1 MSNFLRILLFCF
13 SLFTTSAFAA
23 FVQPDYFISSQS
35 GVTGHFDSVSAAHT
49 ETVSAWKSAHW
60 SAANCATFT
69 SPSYSSTS
77 GTWLSV
83 IGGCGGGGFQ
93 YIPSCP
99 SGSSFNK
106 VKAMCE
112 VAECPVGTSPDSN
125 DECVPEPSQC
135 EAGLKAGPYKFGA
148 YVQAGGFMLE
158 DPSPPT
164 ASCFSG
170 CQYLLDFKNSCY
182 TGNSGNYCLR
192 TYTSSGVTCDGSGD
206 GTGSGSSGDGDGPDA
221 PPAEPSEYDENGDPK
236 PDPEEPYPCTK
247 RTDAEGR
254 QTLDCSPPR
263 DDSHKCPNG
272 YVWTGTF
279 CAKPP
284 KPPTDPTDP
293 TDPSNPGDGGSDG
306 SGDEK
311 GLAKDSTLKSIEGKI
326 DTTNSKLTGIDGKL
340 GASNTLLQGIKDA
353 IGNIPGGGGGN
364 NPGEGEG
371 EEEPKVA
378 NGLGCSQDL
387 DCSGDPIQCAT
398 LRINKE
404 HLCQTQ
410 LTAEAEQQIKSVF
423 EGEENQLETKEVS
436 VDSVFTDGLNASRW
450 LPSTCP
456 TPESVTVFGRSYSIS
471 WQPLCTFA
479 SALSALIVA
488 MASIFFIVYLGKGLK
503 GS

>member
-1 MSNFLRILLFCF
+1 MFNFVRILLAGLVLF
-13 SLFTTSAFAA
+13 SGWAFAE
-23 FVQPDYFISSQS
+23 DYYWTSPIMGSNKYPSAVAAADATVSSKGWLRWVKLSSDETAWYLNFETQS
-35 GVTGHFDSVSAAHT
+35 GGF
-49 ETVSAWKSAHW
+49 W
-60 SAANCATFT
+60 SRYT
-69 SPSYSSTS
+69 
-77 GTWLSV
+77 
-83 IGGCGGGGFQ
+83 IGRHGD
-93 YIPSCP
+93 SCP
-99 SGSSFNK
+99 
-106 VKAMCE
+106 
-112 VAECPVGTSPDSN
+112 PDTEYNSETG
-125 DECVPEPSQC
+125 ECVPDPNQC
-135 EAGLKAGPYKFGA
+135 EAGLKVGPYKFGA
-148 YVQAGGFMLE
+148 YMHAGGFMLE
-158 DPSPPT
+158 DPSPPS
-164 ASCFSG
+164 ASCISS
-170 CQYLLDFKNSCY
+170 CQYILDFKNTCY
-182 TGNSGNYCLR
+182 AGNSGNYCLR
-192 TYTSSGVTCDGSGD
+192 TYTSSGETCDGSGD

-221 PPAEPSEYDENGDPK
+221 PPADPSEYDENGDPN
-236 PDPEEPYPCTK
+236 PDPQEPYPCTK

-263 DDSHKCPNG
+263 DDSNKCPNG

-340 GASNTLLQGIKDA
+340 GASNTLLQAIKDA

-410 LTAEAEQQIKSVF
+410 LTAEAEQQIKSLF

-436 VDSVFTDGLNASRW
+436 VDSVFTDGLNAARW

-456 TPESVTVFGRSYSIS
+456 TPETVTVFGRSYSLS
-471 WQPLCTFA
+471 WEPLCTFA
-479 SALSALIVA
+479 SALSSLIVA
-488 MASIFFIVYLGKGLK
+488 LASIFFIVYLGKGLK

>member
-1 MSNFLRILLFCF
+1 MMLNFARALLAGLVLF
-13 SLFTTSAFAA
+13 SGGAFANEYIWNLHGRT
-23 FVQPDYFISSQS
+23 VQYPSP
-35 GVTGHFDSVSAAHT
+35 SAACDFFAGAYGAGTTLKLTKLTDILFVCTAKAASGNSSLDTNIYRSGDTCPINSEYDT
-49 ETVSAWKSAHW
+49 E
-60 SAANCATFT
+60 
-69 SPSYSSTS
+69 S
-77 GTWLSV
+77 G
-83 IGGCGGGGFQ
+83 
-93 YIPSCP
+93 
-99 SGSSFNK
+99 
-106 VKAMCE
+106 
-112 VAECPVGTSPDSN
+112 
-125 DECVPEPSQC
+125 ECVPAPSQC

-148 YVQAGGFMLE
+148 YVHAGGFMLE

-164 ASCFSG
+164 ASCISS
-170 CQYLLDFKNSCY
+170 CQYILDFKSSCY
-182 TGNSGNYCLR
+182 AGSSGNYCLR
-192 TYTSSGVTCDGSGD
+192 TYTSTGETCEGSDD

-221 PPAEPSEYDENGDPK
+221 PPADPSDYDDNDDPI
-236 PDPEEPYPCTK
+236 PDPDEPYPCTK

-263 DDSHKCPNG
+263 DDSNKCPNG

-284 KPPTDPTDP
+284 PADPTDP

-353 IGNIPGGGGGN
+353 IGNIPGGGGAN

-378 NGLGCSQDL
+378 NGLGCFQDL

-436 VDSVFTDGLNASRW
+436 VDSVFTDGLNAARW

>member
-1 MSNFLRILLFCF
+1 MFNFVRVLLAGLFLFSANVFAVDYSWTVDGYGYGTGATPHSAVENTITKMTGWVNPGFNCTKTSETSFNCLVWYRDGSIRIN
-13 SLFTTSAFAA
+13 
-23 FVQPDYFISSQS
+23 VYRS
-35 GVTGHFDSVSAAHT
+35 GD
-49 ETVSAWKSAHW
+49 
-60 SAANCATFT
+60 
-69 SPSYSSTS
+69 
-77 GTWLSV
+77 
-83 IGGCGGGGFQ
+83 
-93 YIPSCP
+93 SCP
-99 SGSSFNK
+99 PNT
-106 VKAMCE
+106 E
-112 VAECPVGTSPDSN
+112 YNAETG
-125 DECVPEPSQC
+125 ECVPEPSQC

-148 YVQAGGFMLE
+148 YMHAGGFMLE
-158 DPSPPT
+158 DPSPPS
-164 ASCFSG
+164 ASCISS
-170 CQYLLDFKNSCY
+170 CQYILDFKNTCY
-182 TGNSGNYCLR
+182 AGNSGNYCLR
-192 TYTSSGVTCDGSGD
+192 TYTSSGETCEGSGD

-221 PPAEPSEYDENGDPK
+221 PPADPSDYDDNGDPK
-236 PDPEEPYPCTK
+236 PDPDEPYPCTK

-263 DDSHKCPNG
+263 DDSNKCPNG

-456 TPESVTVFGRSYSIS
+456 TPETLTVFGRSYSLS
-471 WQPLCTFA
+471 WEPLCTFA
-479 SALSALIVA
+479 SALSSLIVA
-488 MASIFFIVYLGKGLK
+488 LASIFFIVYLGKGLK

>member
-1 MSNFLRILLFCF
+1 MFNFVRVLLAGLVLFSGASFAEDYYWKHNTGKTGSTPLEACTAASSSNTARLR
-13 SLFTTSAFAA
+13 
-23 FVQPDYFISSQS
+23 PRD
-35 GVTGHFDSVSAAHT
+35 
-49 ETVSAWKSAHW
+49 
-60 SAANCATFT
+60 
-69 SPSYSSTS
+69 STS
-77 GTWLSV
+77 FFCDALRTADNYWMTNGYV
-83 IGGCGGGGFQ
+83 MRHGD
-93 YIPSCP
+93 SCP
-99 SGSSFNK
+99 PNTEYNSETG
-106 VKAMCE
+106 
-112 VAECPVGTSPDSN
+112 
-125 DECVPEPSQC
+125 ECVPEPNQC

-148 YVQAGGFMLE
+148 YMHAGGFMLE
-158 DPSPPT
+158 DPSPPS
-164 ASCFSG
+164 ASCISS
-170 CQYLLDFKNSCY
+170 CQYILDFKNTCY
-182 TGNSGNYCLR
+182 AGNSGNYCLR
-192 TYTSSGVTCDGSGD
+192 TYTSTGETCDGSGD

-221 PPAEPSEYDENGDPK
+221 PPADPSEYDENGDPN
-236 PDPEEPYPCTK
+236 PDPQEPYPCTK

-263 DDSHKCPNG
+263 DDSNKCPNG

-284 KPPTDPTDP
+284 PTDPTDP
-293 TDPSNPGDGGSDG
+293 TDPSNPDDGGSDGGSDG

-326 DTTNSKLTGIDGKL
+326 DTTNSRLSGIDGKL
-340 GASNTLLQGIKDA
+340 GASNTLLQGIIDA
-353 IGNIPGGGGGN
+353 VGKIPGGGGGN
-364 NPGEGEG
+364 GDGDGDGEGED
-371 EEEPKVA
+371 ESA
-378 NGLGCSQDL
+378 ASGLGCSQDL
-387 DCSGDPIQCAT
+387 DCTGDPIQCAT

-436 VDSVFTDGLNASRW
+436 VDSVFTDGLNAARW

>member
-1 MSNFLRILLFCF
+1 MLNFIRALLAGLVLF
-13 SLFTTSAFAA
+13 SSAAFAEN
-23 FVQPDYFISSQS
+23 YYWQS
-35 GVTGHFDSVSAAHT
+35 GVSSLQHIKFSSPTEACQAWTGSGSFSHIVRDPYPWAVFYHCFYKDGNGSDINFSQ
-49 ETVSAWKSAHW
+49 
-60 SAANCATFT
+60 ATRV
-69 SPSYSSTS
+69 
-77 GTWLSV
+77 GD
-83 IGGCGGGGFQ
+83 
-93 YIPSCP
+93 SCP
-99 SGSSFNK
+99 ENTLLNPETGI
-106 VKAMCE
+106 CE
-112 VAECPVGTSPDSN
+112 PV
-125 DECVPEPSQC
+125 EEPNQC
-135 EAGLKAGPYKFGA
+135 EAGLKKGPYKFGA
-148 YVQAGGFMLE
+148 YVHASGFMVE

-164 ASCFSG
+164 ESCSSS
-170 CQYLLDFKNSCY
+170 CQYILDFKGSCY
-182 TGNSGNYCLR
+182 AGNSGNYCLR
-192 TYTSSGVTCDGSGD
+192 TYTSTGESCEGSGD
-206 GTGSGSSGDGDGPDA
+206 GTGSGSSGDGDGPDIPPA
-221 PPAEPSEYDENGDPK
+221 PPADPSDYDDNDEPL
-236 PDPEEPYPCTK
+236 PDPDEPYPCTK

-263 DDSHKCPNG
+263 DDSNKCPAG

-284 KPPTDPTDP
+284 PAEPTDPTDP
-293 TDPSNPGDGGSDG
+293 DDGGSDGGSDG

-387 DCSGDPIQCAT
+387 YCSGDPIQCAT

-436 VDSVFTDGLNASRW
+436 VDSVFTDGLNAARW

>member
-1 MSNFLRILLFCF
+1 MFNFLRFLLASLLLFSPLAFSDSGYWYTTEGEQEFKSGTPLGAITAHCEARGPQYKVSNVTIRSQTDTSVDYGYNCF
-13 SLFTTSAFAA
+13 SNYW
-23 FVQPDYFISSQS
+23 QR
-35 GVTGHFDSVSAAHT
+35 SAAY
-49 ETVSAWKSAHW
+49 K
-60 SAANCATFT
+60 
-69 SPSYSSTS
+69 
-77 GTWLSV
+77 L
-83 IGGCGGGGFQ
+83 
-93 YIPSCP
+93 CP
-99 SGSSFNK
+99 TGDVYDDALK
-106 VKAMCE
+106 Q
-112 VAECPVGTSPDSN
+112 
-125 DECVPEPSQC
+125 CVPDEPNQC

-148 YVQAGGFMLE
+148 YMHAGGFMLE
-158 DPSPPT
+158 DPSPPS
-164 ASCFSG
+164 ASCISS
-170 CQYLLDFKNSCY
+170 CQYILDFKNTCY
-182 TGNSGNYCLR
+182 AGNSGNYCLR
-192 TYTSSGVTCDGSGD
+192 TYTSSGETCEGSGD

-221 PPAEPSEYDENGDPK
+221 PPADPSDYDENGDPK

-263 DDSHKCPNG
+263 DDSNKCPNG

-340 GASNTLLQGIKDA
+340 GASNTLLQGIIDA
-353 IGNIPGGGGGN
+353 VGKIPGGGGGN
-364 NPGEGEG
+364 GNGDGDGEGED
-371 EEEPKVA
+371 ESA
-378 NGLGCSQDL
+378 ASGLGCSQDL
-387 DCSGDPIQCAT
+387 DCTGDPIQCAT

-436 VDSVFTDGLNASRW
+436 VDSVFTDGLNAARW

>member
-1 MSNFLRILLFCF
+1 MFNFRFLFAFLLFLF
-13 SLFTTSAFAA
+13 SSLSFAA
-23 FVQPDYFISSQS
+23 DYYWS
-35 GVTGHFDSVSAAHT
+35 TGPGYLPVDPAAWLASNSCISVSRT
-49 ETVSAWKSAHW
+49 ETSIMCEAYNHVGNLRKS
-60 SAANCATFT
+60 
-69 SPSYSSTS
+69 YLYRY
-77 GTWLSV
+77 GD
-83 IGGCGGGGFQ
+83 
-93 YIPSCP
+93 SCP
-99 SGSSFNK
+99 EGQVFDVEKS
-106 VKAMCE
+106 
-112 VAECPVGTSPDSN
+112 
-125 DECVPEPSQC
+125 ECVPPPNQC
-135 EAGLKAGPYKFGA
+135 EAGLKQGPYKFGA
-148 YVQAGGFMLE
+148 YVHAGGFMLE

-164 ASCFSG
+164 ASCFSS
-170 CQYLLDFKNSCY
+170 CQYILDFKSSCY
-182 TGNSGNYCLR
+182 AGNSGNYCLR
-192 TYTSSGVTCDGSGD
+192 TYTSTGESCEGSGD
-206 GTGSGSSGDGDGPDA
+206 GTGTGSSGDGDGPDA
-221 PPAEPSEYDENGDPK
+221 PPADPSDYDDNDDPV
-236 PDPEEPYPCTK
+236 PDPNEPYPCTK

-263 DDSHKCPNG
+263 DDSNKCPSG

-279 CAKPP
+279 CAKP
-284 KPPTDPTDP
+284 PPTDPTDP
-293 TDPSNPGDGGSDG
+293 TDPSNPDDGGSDGGSDG

-436 VDSVFTDGLNASRW
+436 VDSVFTDGLNAARW